1 MKGKTINWT
10 IEEVNKKLAAGKIRG
25 IINKNVTQ
33 EKRTKK
39 SKYGNKKTEVDGI
52 VFHSQREADR
62 WAILKLLVKAGEIGF
77 LERQVPYEL
86 NEGGTHSLKYYAD
99 FRYITKAGET
109 VVEDAKGAKTK
120 VYLKKRRLMK
130 KIYGITIKET

>member
-1 MKGKTINWT
+1 MKTNWT
-10 IEEVNKKLAAGKIRG
+10 IEEVNKKLTTGKIRG
-25 IINKNVTQ
+25 FTD
-33 EKRTKK
+33 KK
-39 SKYGNKKTEVDGI
+39 PEQAIPAKHSKYGNKKSIVDGI
-52 VFHSQREADR
+52 IFHSKREAKR
-62 WAILKLLVKAGEIGF
+62 WVKLKLMVKAGEIGF

-99 FRYITKAGET
+99 FRYVTKAGEL

-130 KIYGITIKET
+130 KIYGIIIKET

>member
-1 MKGKTINWT
+1 MKTIWT
-10 IEEVNKKLAAGKIRG
+10 IEEVNKKLKDGKILG
-25 IINKNVTQ
+25 YSDQKIKKINQ
-33 EKRTKK
+33 AKK

-99 FRYITKAGET
+99 FRYITKDGEQ
-109 VVEDAKGAKTK
+109 VVEDSKGAKTK
-120 VYLKKRRLMK
+120 VYLKKRRLIK